1 MKIVCSD
8 KSAMTGLISVDFT
21 KALNNECNR
30 SGMSIIS
37 SLASIDF
44 ATLENHVLGA
54 QVALQELGEAVPKSK
69 KKPFYQT
76 LYKHPK
82 FVRK

>member
-1 MKIVCSD
+1 
-8 KSAMTGLISVDFT
+8 MTGLISVDFT

-30 SGMSIIS
+30 SGIS
-37 SLASIDF
+37 AWASIDF

-54 QVALQELGEAVPKSK
+54 QVALQELGEAAPKSK